1 MADIGYVVILSQEYK
16 DLILK
21 TKQLEETENL
31 YKEKDEQLFH
41 AMETIASKD
50 KEIEDLLK
58 AIINPHKI
66 YNKIETYDIIDD
78 NGIAKYLNEHYLKQ
92 IKEFCEEVE

>member
-1 MADIGYVVILSQEYK
+1 MADIGYVFITSQEYK

-41 AMETIASKD
+41 ANETIAD
-50 KEIEDLLK
+50 NIKEIEDLLK
-58 AIINPHKI
+58 SIINPHKI
-66 YNKIETYDIIDD
+66 YNKIESYDIDD
-78 NGIAKYLNEHYLKQ
+78 KGIADYLNEHYLKQ
-92 IKEFCEEVE
+92 IKEYCEEVE

>member
-1 MADIGYVVILSQEYK
+1 MVDMGYVVITSQEYK
-16 DLILK
+16 ELILK

-41 AMETIASKD
+41 ANETIANKT

-58 AIINPHKI
+58 AIVAPHKI
-66 YNKIETYDIIDD
+66 YNKIESYDVDD
-78 NGIAKYLNEHYLKQ
+78 DGIAEYLNEHYLKQ
-92 IKEFCEEVE
+92 IKEYCEEVE

>member
-1 MADIGYVVILSQEYK
+1 MVDMGYVVITSQEYK
-16 DLILK
+16 ELILK

-41 AMETIASKD
+41 ANETIANKT

-58 AIINPHKI
+58 AIVNPHKI
-66 YNKIETYDIIDD
+66 YREIESYDIDE
-78 NGIAKYLNEHYLKQ
+78 NGVADYLNEHYLKQ
-92 IKEFCEEVE
+92 IKEFCDEVE